1 MGVIKVLNSK
11 SDLQAHSRAL
21 AIVSYDRPHTIFY
34 YYPIATISLSC
45 TVSQILQNLKRSR
58 DSEHIP
64 LVSKYHAMSTLV
76 FICINQYMKFE
87 VPIYSFTNYKDMIG
101 AKFKKNGSR
110 DPDHASFRS
119 DLSPQTRIWFSLS
132 PCKIWRFQL
141 QPFQRYGC
149 CPPKFKW
156 FTWPDHAPF
165 RDSLQFPRGLALAT
179 SNLPCKF
186 DVSISAHYEGTKGD
200 TK

>member
-101 AKFKKNGSR
+101 AKFKKTVLVTLTTPLLGVICHHRLGFGSVYLHAKFYDFSFSRSR
-110 DPDHASFRS
+110 DTVGAHQNLNGLPDLTTP
-119 DLSPQTRIWFSLS
+119 LSGIVCNSRV
-132 PCKIWRFQL
+132 
-141 QPFQRYGC
+141 G
-149 CPPKFKW
+149 
-156 FTWPDHAPF
+156 
-165 RDSLQFPRGLALAT
+165 
-179 SNLPCKF
+179 
-186 DVSISAHYEGTKGD
+186 
-200 TK
+200 